1 MYYYQLEFENGDP
14 LNISLPDKFNPFTT
28 LWIKLDGGDWVNTSF
43 VKRVV
48 LIEYRGD
55 EAWWRMNLKN

>member
-1 MYYYQLEFENGDP
+1 MWYYRLEFENGNP
-14 LNISLPDKFNPFTT
+14 LTIALPETFNPFTT
-28 LWIKLDGGDWVNTSF
+28 LWIKIDGGDWVNTSF

-55 EAWWRMNLKN
+55 EA

>member
-1 MYYYQLEFENGDP
+1 MWHYQLEFETGDK
-14 LNISLPDKFNPFTT
+14 LSIALPETFNPFTT

-55 EAWWRMNLKN
+55 EA